1 MSRDFSDKFRG
12 RQLKKFENPCI
23 MLYYDSESVK
33 EFREHPQK
41 AMYESSIP
49 VGVILMHDSEAG
61 GQ

>member
-1 MSRDFSDKFRG
+1 
-12 RQLKKFENPCI
+12 